1 MRRIVRRLLLQMS
14 SHETKMIRHPFHIQ
28 DAFTAR
34 QGAASRGLIEP
45 MGSAA
50 RLMRGPGVEKIGVN
64 RYPQGART
72 P

>member
-1 MRRIVRRLLLQMS
+1 MRRMFRGSLLGMS
-14 SHETKMIRHPFHIQ
+14 SHETKMIAHTFHIE

-34 QGAASRGLIEP
+34 QGAASRGLILR
-45 MGSAA
+45 MSSAA
-50 RLMRGPGVEKIGVN
+50 WLMRGPGVEKLGVN